1 MDESLQNIELGLG
14 HILLLGCTA
23 SKTALPSPVWARVV
37 KIRMLATPGEV
48 VEVVHDHSHKE
59 VEHEEAAEE
68 DEGDKV
74 GVGEV

>member
-1 MDESLQNIELGLG
+1 MGNTHWVCLG
-14 HILLLGCTA
+14 
-23 SKTALPSPVWARVV
+23 
-37 KIRMLATPGEV
+37 PGEV
-48 VEVVHDHSHKE
+48 VEIVHDHSHKE